1 MSNLRFVDTNEL
13 NVCERKK
20 QLRTYMKRRRA
31 DNENRDVKEKLLTQN
46 FLNLFESVF
55 KEKISSGKTINC
67 FCYLSY
73 SAEAGTDTLVEALQA
88 RGVRVFAPRVE
99 GSEMVAVAIGE
110 DYAISKWG
118 IREPLGEAYTG
129 EIDCI
134 VLPLLAVDK
143 KGNRLGYGGGYYDKF
158 LSKHKQAVTVAYC
171 YDFQVINSVPI
182 EETDESVQYI
192 ATDKLWMK
200 TEKNERKKKV

>member
-46 FLNLFESVF
+46 FLNLFERLF

>member
-1 MSNLRFVDTNEL
+1 
-13 NVCERKK
+13 
-20 QLRTYMKRRRA
+20 MKRRRA